1 MPARYRTTVRY
12 MAKHGLSTGT
22 LGLFGSEHTY
32 RLNSLF
38 DPDFTS
44 TGHQPFGFDQLS
56 TWYDKYLV
64 TRVRVELTVTDPTGD
79 GLALGVAIRPTASTS
94 SLTGQS
100 IDVCGERQGV
110 MIKCINDSGEQV
122 KTLLFDLPLHE
133 VCGITQQEYHGA
145 LDSYGASVS
154 ANPILTPY
162 MSIAVIN
169 LSNATNYSAQ
179 VIVRM
184 SFDCIFYER
193 KAPGQS

>member
-1 MPARYRTTVRY
+1 MPARYRTTLRY

-56 TWYDKYLV
+56 VWYDKYLV
-64 TRVRVELTVTDPTGD
+64 TRARIELTVTDPTGD
-79 GLALGVAIRPTASTS
+79 GLALGVAVRPTSAAS
-94 SLTGQS
+94 SLTGQT
-100 IDVCGERQGV
+100 IDVVGERQGV

-122 KTLLFDLPLHE
+122 KTLLFDLPIHE
-133 VCGITQQEYHGA
+133 VLGITQQEYHGA

-154 ANPILTPY
+154 ANPLLVPY
-162 MSIAVIN
+162 MSLAVIN

-179 VIVRM
+179 VLVRM

-193 KAPGQS
+193 KVPGQS